1 MTHRYRHRPTR
12 SVIPLSPGWHGGKNR
27 ATPDWSRNQA
37 GIQFLGGGDGERNS
51 AMGRCH
57 KGDDMRKRQKACGSA
72 GAGGREEVGRE
83 LVCAPWWEE
92 LAGRT
97 DFKSS
102 HMKPT

>member
-1 MTHRYRHRPTR
+1 MVRIGQPQTGAEIRPE
-12 SVIPLSPGWHGGKNR
+12 SSSW
-27 ATPDWSRNQA
+27 
-37 GIQFLGGGDGERNS
+37 GGGDGERNS